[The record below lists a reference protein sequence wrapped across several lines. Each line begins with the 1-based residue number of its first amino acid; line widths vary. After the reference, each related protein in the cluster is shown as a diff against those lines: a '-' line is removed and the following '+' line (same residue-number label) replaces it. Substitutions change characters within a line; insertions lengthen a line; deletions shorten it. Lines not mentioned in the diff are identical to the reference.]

1 MNSQPLLPAGLHFFE
16 RGWLSSNNILL
27 VDDSQTVL
35 IDSGYWT
42 HADQTLTLID
52 SVLQGRPLQ
61 RLLNTHLHSDH
72 CGGNAKLQERYP
84 HLETWVPSGSAA
96 HVFDWDPAAFNHTTT
111 GQHCPVFKAQRIIHP
126 GDVFE
131 VAGIQW
137 QAYAAPGH
145 DPDSLIFFS
154 PSHRILISAD
164 ALWENGFGVVF
175 PEIERIDAF
184 DVVAQ
189 TLDLIE
195 SLQPQMVLPGHG
207 ATFTDVHGAISR
219 ARSRLKSFI
228 DSPQKHA
235 AYAGKV
241 LLKFKLLELQR
252 VNLPSFMAWA
262 QDCELLHTLHDNYA
276 PQTDW
281 KVWLDE
287 MIHGLVA
294 AHAATLDGEDICN
307 L

>member
-1 MNSQPLLPAGLHFFE
+1 MNSELLLPPGLHFFE
-16 RGWLSSNNILL
+16 RGWLSSNNVLL
-27 VDDSQTVL
+27 VDATQTVL

-42 HADQTLTLID
+42 HADQTLSLVA
-52 SVLQGRPLQ
+52 SVLHDRPLQ

-84 HLETWVPSGSAA
+84 ALETWVPPGNAA

-111 GQHCPVFKAQRIIHP
+111 GQHCPEFKAQRIIHP
-126 GDVFE
+126 GDTFE
-131 VAGIQW
+131 VADMHW
-137 QAYAAPGH
+137 EAYAAPGH

-154 PSHRILISAD
+154 PSHKILISAD

-175 PEIERIDAF
+175 PEIERMDAF
-184 DVVAQ
+184 DVVAD

-195 SLQPQMVLPGHG
+195 SLQPHLVIPGHG
-207 ATFTDVHGAISR
+207 NVFTDFNGAMSR

-228 DSPQKHA
+228 DDPHKHA
-235 AYAGKV
+235 AYAAKV

-252 VNLPSFMAWA
+252 VNLNDFLNWA
-262 QDCELLHTLHDNYA
+262 QACELLHTLRQNYA
-276 PQTDW
+276 PHTAWKDW
-281 KVWLDE
+281 LED
-287 MIHGLVA
+287 MMHGLIA
-294 AHAATLDGEDICN
+294 ARAARMDGEYISN